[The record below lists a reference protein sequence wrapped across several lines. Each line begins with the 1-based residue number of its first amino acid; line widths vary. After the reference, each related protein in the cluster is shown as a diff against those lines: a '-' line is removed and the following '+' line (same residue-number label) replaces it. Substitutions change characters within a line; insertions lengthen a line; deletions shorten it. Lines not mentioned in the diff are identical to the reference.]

1 MFFDEVLT
9 MGGNLTE
16 FVFSWNMGEV
26 ISMISD
32 HFLMLTF
39 LTKNTELYVVTWM
52 TKKVT
57 LCVLNTWLGK

>member
-1 MFFDEVLT
+1 

-16 FVFSWNMGEV
+16 FVFSWSMGEV

-32 HFLMLTF
+32 HFFMLRF
-39 LTKNTELYVVTWM
+39 PTKNTELYVVTGM

-57 LCVLNTWLGK
+57 LCVLNTGVGG